1 MGAGNSSSVV
11 AQRVPGLLLL
21 WMLYAA
27 VFFPSIIYANSPAN
41 ATIPILDEKGLSGW
55 EEERF
60 KGKTSYKI
68 VELGGDQVSEAVS
81 RASASGIYKRQA
93 VNIKD
98 YPYLN
103 WRWRIENKLDTGNEM
118 EKSGDDYVAR
128 VYLLIDGGL
137 RFWNSR
143 AMSYVWANQSEAGSI
158 WDNAYAGDSVIM
170 FALKSAKDPTGTWLH
185 EKRNV
190 YEDLKTV
197 FGEEIATVDA
207 VAVMTDT
214 DDSNS
219 TALTYYA
226 DIFFSAE

>member
-1 MGAGNSSSVV
+1 MESSYCHGMV
-11 AQRVPGLLLL
+11 AFRMPARALPFI
-21 WMLYAA
+21 LYLTVFFSSA
-27 VFFPSIIYANSPAN
+27 VFGEALSNDIIPVLN
-41 ATIPILDEKGLSGW
+41 EKGLSGW

-60 KGKTSYKI
+60 KGKTTYKV
-68 VELGGDQVSEAVS
+68 VELEGEKVLQAVS
-81 RASASGIYKRQA
+81 RTSASGVYKRQT

-103 WRWRIENKLDTGNEM
+103 WRWRIESRLNTGDEM
-118 EKSGDDYVAR
+118 AKSGDDYAAR

-137 RFWNSR
+137 LFWNRR
-143 AMSYVWANQSEAGSI
+143 ALSYVWAKQSLAGSV
-158 WDNAYAGDSVIM
+158 WDNAYAGESVRM
-170 FALKSAKDPTGTWLH
+170 LALKSAKHPTGVWLY

-190 YEDLKTV
+190 YEDLKAV
-197 FGEEIATVDA
+197 FGEEITSVDA

-219 TALTYYA
+219 SALSYYA